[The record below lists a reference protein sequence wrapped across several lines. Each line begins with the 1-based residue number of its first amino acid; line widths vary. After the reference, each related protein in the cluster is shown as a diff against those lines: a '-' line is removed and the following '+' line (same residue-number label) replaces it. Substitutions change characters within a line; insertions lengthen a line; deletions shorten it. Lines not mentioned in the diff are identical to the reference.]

1 MALRRFVI
9 ERDIPKVGT
18 LDRQQLRDADAKSN
32 GVLHELGP
40 DIQWVQSYVTDGRM
54 YCTYRAPNAELLRE
68 HARRSGLRADRIAQV
83 RAVIDPTTGAG

>member
-1 MALRRFVI
+1 MRTFII
-9 ERDIPKVGT
+9 ERDIAEIG
-18 LDRQQLRDADAKSN
+18 RQDVEALAALARMSSVVVAD
-32 GVLHELGP
+32 LGP
-40 DIQWVQSYVTDGRM
+40 HIQWVQSYVTDGRM